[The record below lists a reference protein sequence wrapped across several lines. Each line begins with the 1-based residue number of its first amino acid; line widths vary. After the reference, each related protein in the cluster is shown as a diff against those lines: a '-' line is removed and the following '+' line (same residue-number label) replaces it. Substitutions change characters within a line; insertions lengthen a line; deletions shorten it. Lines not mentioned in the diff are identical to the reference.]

1 MASRTTATQAA
12 KEGVATKA
20 LESTAAKTLATED
33 MFEQFDRIY
42 DSIARRAFE
51 ISSSNGHGFGH
62 DLEDWFKA
70 ESELL
75 HRVHMKVAESDEAI
89 SVTAEVPGFEAKD
102 LEIKLEPTRL
112 TVSGKRETK
121 EEQKK
126 GKTTY
131 QEHCANEILRI
142 VELPAEVDASKAQ
155 SEAEKRHARN
165 AITKGKA
172 GKDHSNR
179 GESGLKGGKR
189 CFASLLDPEK
199 RGET

>member
-1 MASRTTATQAA
+1 MASRATATQAA
-12 KEGVATKA
+12 KEDAATKA
-20 LESTAAKTLATED
+20 LGPPTMKALATED
-33 MFEQFDRIY
+33 VFEQFDRIY

-51 ISSSNGHGFGH
+51 IFSSNGHGFGH

-75 HRVHMKVAESDEAI
+75 HPVHMKVAESDEAV
-89 SVTAEVPGFEAKD
+89 SVTAEVPGFDAKD

-155 SEAEKRHARN
+155 AKLKNGMLEMQLP
-165 AITKGKA
+165 KGKPAKTTRIEVKA
-172 GKDHSNR
+172 G
-179 GESGLKGGKR
+179 
-189 CFASLLDPEK
+189 
-199 RGET
+199 

>member
-12 KEGVATKA
+12 MESTATKA
-20 LESTAAKTLATED
+20 LGPTATKALATKD
-33 MFEQFDRIY
+33 VFEQFDRIY
-42 DSIARRAFE
+42 DSISRRAFE
-51 ISSSNGHGFGH
+51 IFSSNGHGFGH

-75 HRVHMKVAESDEAI
+75 HPVHMKVAESDEAV

-126 GKTTY
+126 GKTTH
-131 QEHCANEILRI
+131 QEYCANEILRI
-142 VELPAEVDASKAQ
+142 VELPAEVDATKAQ
-155 SEAEKRHARN
+155 AKLKNGVLEMQLP
-165 AITKGKA
+165 KGKPAKTTRIEVKA
-172 GKDHSNR
+172 G
-179 GESGLKGGKR
+179 
-189 CFASLLDPEK
+189 
-199 RGET
+199 

>member
-1 MASRTTATQAA
+1 MASRTTATQPAM
-12 KEGVATKA
+12 ESTATKA
-20 LESTAAKTLATED
+20 LGPTATKALATED
-33 MFEQFDRIY
+33 VFEQFDRIY

-51 ISSSNGHGFGH
+51 LFSSNDRGFGH

-75 HRVHMKVAESDEAI
+75 HPVHMKVAESEEAV

-131 QEHCANEILRI
+131 QEYCANEILRI
-142 VELPAEVDASKAQ
+142 VELPAEVDATKAQ
-155 SEAEKRHARN
+155 AKLKNGVLEMQLP
-165 AITKGKA
+165 KGKPAKTTRIEVKA
-172 GKDHSNR
+172 G
-179 GESGLKGGKR
+179 
-189 CFASLLDPEK
+189 
-199 RGET
+199 

>member
-1 MASRTTATQAA
+1 MASRTTATQPAM
-12 KEGVATKA
+12 
-20 LESTAAKTLATED
+20 ESTATKVLGPTASKALSTTDA
-33 MFEQFDRIY
+33 FEQFDRIY
-42 DSIARRAFE
+42 GSIARRAFE
-51 ISSSNGHGFGH
+51 IFSSNGHGLGH

-75 HRVHMKVAESDEAI
+75 HPVHMNVTESDEAV

-102 LEIKLEPTRL
+102 LEVKLEPTRL

-155 SEAEKRHARN
+155 AKLKNGMLEMQLP
-165 AITKGKA
+165 KGKPAKTTRIEVKA
-172 GKDHSNR
+172 G
-179 GESGLKGGKR
+179 
-189 CFASLLDPEK
+189 
-199 RGET
+199 

>member
-1 MASRTTATQAA
+1 MASRTTATQAV
-12 KEGVATKA
+12 KEAPEPKALQLTATKA
-20 LESTAAKTLATED
+20 LATED
-33 MFEQFDRIY
+33 IFTEFDRIY

-51 ISSSNGHGFGH
+51 IFSGGGHGFGH
-62 DLEDWFKA
+62 DLEHWHKA

-75 HRVHMKVAESDEAI
+75 HPVHMKVTESDEAL

-121 EEQKK
+121 AEQKK

-131 QEHCANEILRI
+131 EEHCSNEILRI

-155 SEAEKRHARN
+155 AKLKNGMLEMQLP
-165 AITKGKA
+165 KGKPAKTTRIEVKA
-172 GKDHSNR
+172 G
-179 GESGLKGGKR
+179 
-189 CFASLLDPEK
+189 
-199 RGET
+199 

>member
-51 ISSSNGHGFGH
+51 IFSNNGLGFGH
-62 DLEDWFKA
+62 DLEDCFKA

-75 HRVHMKVAESDEAI
+75 HPVHMKVAESDEAV

-126 GKTTY
+126 GKTSY
-131 QEHCANEILRI
+131 QEQCANEILRI

-155 SEAEKRHARN
+155 AKVKNGVLEMQLP
-165 AITKGKA
+165 KGKPAKTARIQVKA
-172 GKDHSNR
+172 G
-179 GESGLKGGKR
+179 
-189 CFASLLDPEK
+189 
-199 RGET
+199 